1 VEEVEKTAADQEK
14 KKGLA
19 KQATS
24 ERNKALKEL
33 EQWVS
38 RLVKICRLA
47 LGKDSQHLEKLG
59 IVVPS
64 RK

>member
-1 VEEVEKTAADQEK
+1 MEEVEKTAADQEK

-24 ERNKALKEL
+24 DRNKALKEL